1 MNKNLQYTL
10 MSITG
15 IILMVIASGVFD
27 ADSDGEDYAATGD
40 GPYGIE
46 SPVNDEVQDPEA
58 YDAVEVVEPEGVS
71 GEFSNEQSVA
81 WVDELAVVDDEYP
94 NDMERLEKYQGLLD
108 DSGNPYAPILLA
120 STIVNV
126 KNQSRDVDIFEE
138 WLDSFGFDKKSVD
151 SLEALAESGNS
162 NAMFL
167 LGVYYYQIQRYD
179 RSKNWLEQA
188 ANNEHAGAMN
198 QLAWIYREG
207 LGVSVNL
214 NQAVIWH
221 NYSADAGY
229 PRAMT
234 NLAYLYSI
242 GQGVDKDLYA
252 SARWYE
258 RAAELKSASAIYA
271 IATYTLNGI
280 AGYEKNE
287 GQGVLLL
294 LEAAQLGHKR
304 AMYVIGK
311 RYENGD
317 GLDRDMEQAMY
328 WYSESAKLGEA
339 EAIDAQ
345 NRLS

>member
-1 MNKNLQYTL
+1 MNKNLQYSL
-10 MSITG
+10 MSATG
-15 IILMVIASGVFD
+15 ILLMVIASGAFD
-27 ADSDGEDYAATGD
+27 ADSNGEGYTATGD

-46 SPVNDEVQDPEA
+46 NPLKDDVQAD
-58 YDAVEVVEPEGVS
+58 DAVEVLDSAAVTNKFP
-71 GEFSNEQSVA
+71 NEQYVA

-258 RAAELKSASAIYA
+258 RAAELKSASGIYA
-271 IATYTLNGI
+271 IASYTLNGI

-287 GQGVLLL
+287 ERGLALM

-304 AMYVIGK
+304 SMYVIGQ
-311 RYENGD
+311 RYENGK
-317 GLDRDMEQAMY
+317 GLEQDMEQAIY
-328 WYSESAKLGEA
+328 WYSEAAKLGEPD
-339 EAIDAQ
+339 AIQAQ
-345 NRLS
+345 NRLNY

>member
-15 IILMVIASGVFD
+15 IVLMVIASGVFD

-46 SPVNDEVQDPEA
+46 SPVRDAVQDAEA
-58 YDAVEVVEPEGVS
+58 YDAVEVVDATAVIDD
-71 GEFSNEQSVA
+71 FSDEQSVA
-81 WVDELAVVDDEYP
+81 WVDELATVDDDYP
-94 NDMERLEKYQGLLD
+94 NDMERLEKYQSLLD

-126 KNQSRDVDIFEE
+126 KNQSRDIAIFEE
-138 WLDSFGFDKKSVD
+138 WLDNFGFDKNSID
-151 SLEALAESGNS
+151 SLEVLAQNGNS

-167 LGVYYYQIQRYD
+167 LGVYYYQVQRYD
-179 RSKNWLEQA
+179 RSKTWLEQA

-207 LGVSVNL
+207 LGVPENL
-214 NQAVIWH
+214 NQAVVWH
-221 NYSADAGY
+221 RYSAEAGY

-242 GQGVDKDLYA
+242 GQGVEKDLYA

-258 RAAELKSASAIYA
+258 RAAELKSASGIYA
-271 IATYTLNGI
+271 IASYTLNGI
-280 AGYEKNE
+280 AGYEKDE
-287 GQGVLLL
+287 RQGVLLL

-311 RYENGD
+311 RYETGE
-317 GLDRDMEQAMY
+317 GLDRDLEQAMY
-328 WYSESAKLGEA
+328 WYGESAKLGEA
-339 EAIDAQ
+339 EAIEAQ